1 MVRILPFKS
10 ETASIVQG
18 DGELNVL
25 GLLALGPEISLYI
38 NGIEVAS
45 FSDPDHPAGSISLR
59 VLPYFEGGS
68 RTLFDNAAVWVPSD

>member
-25 GLLALGPEISLYI
+25 GVLALDPDISLYI
-38 NGIEVAS
+38 NGEEVAS
-45 FSDPDHPAGSISLR
+45 FTDRDHPAGGISLR
-59 VLPYFEGGS
+59 VLPYSEGGS
-68 RTLFDNAAVWVPSD
+68 RTLFNNAAIWVPAD